1 MLSAVDANNNEISG
15 KYKNSLF
22 LHNEP
27 QKAWL
32 ADHDIN
38 ELMDNIMKI
47 FFEKLYNKLSKGKIE

>member
-38 ELMDNIMKI
+38 ELMDIMKI
-47 FFEKLYNKLSKGKIE
+47 FFKGKIE